1 MVHFAVDLT
10 NVYMTTRLEGAHTY
24 FLPFN
29 QGSNGAGKVGGKGNP
44 VNPNGYDTAYLWER
58 VLCKDSLME
67 ILQKYMHLQQEYDK
81 NGNLVKETMIFP
93 RYHQLDV
100 VTKLLE
106 DVKKNGSGKSYL
118 IQHSAGSGKSN
129 SIAWLAH
136 RLTGLHDYEDN
147 KIFQSV
153 IIVTDRRVLDS
164 QLQSTV
170 YQFDHVEGVVKKVDK
185 NSGQLRDAINDG
197 VGIIITTLQ
206 KFPVIYKEVDS
217 AKKRFAII
225 IDEAHSSQTGDAAKK
240 LKRALAD
247 TEEILKE
254 YAEMEDEDERNRK
267 DDEDKLLD
275 ELAAQGMH
283 KNLSFFAFTA
293 TPKGKTL
300 QLFGQK
306 DAEGIYRPFHIYSMR
321 QAIEE
326 HFILDVLQ
334 NYMTYKMY
342 YKIAKIIED
351 NPEFDTT
358 AGSKAIINYETL
370 HPHNISQ
377 KTAIMLEHF
386 MNVTRHKIGGR
397 AKAMVVTPSRLH
409 AVRYVQEFKRQIKEK
424 GLNDLEVLVAFSGEV
439 KDNDDVFTEE
449 GMNKDKEGKTI
460 KEKALPETFHADDYG
475 ILVVAEKYQTGFD
488 EPLLHTMFVDKK
500 LSGVKAVQ
508 TLSRLNRTTRGK
520 VDYSGILMPPDGYR
534 LDRAVG
540 TTYSLDLEALTAV
553 AICLGLSEETDSK
566 LMQNPIGMLN
576 ALQKVSD
583 KIVLFCEAGQI
594 KVPTKPT
601 ALSILLEKMVVEV
614 ALPKDRQLGRYP
626 SFHPKTWVLAYV
638 NADGDKKYRFV
649 VMSRNLTFD
658 RSWDISFAM
667 DSSKNVRQ
675 KKKTQP
681 ICDFLDYLVMNV
693 HNTSNNAGKKRNLI
707 RGLCADI
714 KDVSFSLDSKIF
726 GEDFEVLPLGI
737 GKNAYRMQED
747 ILFCKERGNAN
758 STFNELVVMSPFLSE
773 SVIADF
779 NLTDRALSDCKR
791 TLVTRRSELGKLKA
805 SDVDNFT
812 IYALKD
818 EIIC

>member
-1 MVHFAVDLT
+1 MSDFDVKEKRFEEDIEDYLTHHGGYTKGDPKKFNRESGLEEDTFVEFIKTSQPKKWERYVKIYAENSEKQIIERFKREVKTTNLLNVMRHGFMDRGIKFYPIFWKPETSLNETTQMQYDANILHCTRQLHYSVHNENSIDIVLFANGIPVVSMELKCQFTGQDTTNAINQYKFDRAGKDAIFAFKERVLVHFAVDLT

-293 TPKGKTL
+293 TPKRGDVMLQFNIDEIEKRTLSGLKDFQRATVERVDYLFRHNQNRVLVADEVGMGKTL
-300 QLFGQK
+300 IARGAIVKTARL
-306 DAEGIYRPFHIYSMR
+306 R
-321 QAIEE
+321 IEE
-326 HFILDVLQ
+326 KDDAFNDNICEYDDEVLRSKEKEIIDRIAVVNVKKSNGGSESEYEDLKKYALEDRLEIKRELEIIQPDIIVCGNNLSLLKLVLGEELQ
-334 NYMTYKMY
+334 NDDTWDNMLALWKDTLVLDY
-342 YKIAKIIED
+342 YHPAVHYP
-351 NPEFDTT
+351 NRVNYY
-358 AGSKAIINYETL
+358 ALMAICDVARKKY
-370 HPHNISQ
+370 
-377 KTAIMLEHF
+377 
-386 MNVTRHKIGGR
+386 G
-397 AKAMVVTPSRLH
+397 TPVWSE
-409 AVRYVQEFKRQIKEK
+409 Q
-424 GLNDLEVLVAFSGEV
+424 N
-439 KDNDDVFTEE
+439 
-449 GMNKDKEGKTI
+449 
-460 KEKALPETFHADDYG
+460 
-475 ILVVAEKYQTGFD
+475 EKY
-488 EPLLHTMFVDKK
+488 
-500 LSGVKAVQ
+500 
-508 TLSRLNRTTRGK
+508 
-520 VDYSGILMPPDGYR
+520 
-534 LDRAVG
+534 
-540 TTYSLDLEALTAV
+540 
-553 AICLGLSEETDSK
+553 
-566 LMQNPIGMLN
+566 
-576 ALQKVSD
+576 
-583 KIVLFCEAGQI
+583 
-594 KVPTKPT
+594 
-601 ALSILLEKMVVEV
+601 
-614 ALPKDRQLGRYP
+614 
-626 SFHPKTWVLAYV
+626 
-638 NADGDKKYRFV
+638 
-649 VMSRNLTFD
+649 
-658 RSWDISFAM
+658 
-667 DSSKNVRQ
+667 
-675 KKKTQP
+675 
-681 ICDFLDYLVMNV
+681 
-693 HNTSNNAGKKRNLI
+693 
-707 RGLCADI
+707 
-714 KDVSFSLDSKIF
+714 
-726 GEDFEVLPLGI
+726 
-737 GKNAYRMQED
+737 
-747 ILFCKERGNAN
+747 
-758 STFNELVVMSPFLSE
+758 
-773 SVIADF
+773 
-779 NLTDRALSDCKR
+779 
-791 TLVTRRSELGKLKA
+791 
-805 SDVDNFT
+805 
-812 IYALKD
+812 
-818 EIIC
+818 